1 MREVR
6 GKTAFV
12 TGGASGMGL
21 AMARSFAKAGM
32 KVVVADI
39 EQTALD
45 AVQAEFESSNTEF
58 LALKLD
64 VTDRDAMEQ
73 AAAAAEARFE
83 RVHVLCNNAGVAV
96 GGPIDQ
102 MAYNDW
108 DWVVGVNIGGVV
120 NGLQAFLPRIK
131 AHGEGG
137 HVVNTASMAGHLA
150 IPGLSVYTATKFA
163 VVGISETMRADLA
176 NANIGVSVLCP
187 GIVNTN
193 IFTSERNRPT
203 TLAGTSSVLLAS
215 ADASPTEQAAR
226 LAELQAGAL
235 DPAVV
240 GDMVL
245 HAIREDEFYIF
256 SHPELKPMADARQDE
271 LAGAYARWQA
281 YREERG
287 VSAG

>member
-21 AMARSFAKAGM
+21 AMARAFTKAGM

-39 EQTALD
+39 EQAALD
-45 AVQAEFESSNTEF
+45 AVQAEFEAANIEF
-58 LALKLD
+58 LNLRLD
-64 VTDRDAMEQ
+64 VTDRAAVED
-73 AAAAAEARFE
+73 AAAQAEARFGK
-83 RVHVLCNNAGVAV
+83 VHVLCNNAGVAV
-96 GGPIDQ
+96 GGPIDR
-102 MAYNDW
+102 MAYTDW
-108 DWVVGVNIGGVV
+108 DWVVGVNLGGVV
-120 NGLQAFLPRIK
+120 NGIQAFLPRIK

-137 HVVNTASMAGHLA
+137 HIVNTASMAGHLA

-176 NANIGVSVLCP
+176 AQDIGVSVLCP
-187 GIVNTN
+187 GVVNTN
-193 IFTSERNRPT
+193 IFTSDRNRPS
-203 TLAGTSSVLLAS
+203 TLAGTTFALLGES
-215 ADASPTEQAAR
+215 DATPTEQAAR
-226 LAELQAGAL
+226 LAELQANAL
-235 DPAVV
+235 EPAVV

-256 SHPELKPMADARQDE
+256 SHPELKQMADVRQDE
-271 LAGAYARWQA
+271 MAGAYARWQS

-287 VSAG
+287 V